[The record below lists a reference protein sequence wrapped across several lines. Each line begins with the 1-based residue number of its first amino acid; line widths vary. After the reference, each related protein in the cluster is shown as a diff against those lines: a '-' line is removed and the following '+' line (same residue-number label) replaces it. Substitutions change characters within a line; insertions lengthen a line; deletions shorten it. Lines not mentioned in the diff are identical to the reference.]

1 MYLHA
6 LSDGSKRYLPTQVPE
21 VVAHHHSEADQQL
34 PEYQLLPGL
43 QMHGFSVEDTQY
55 LQLKLAPII

>member
-1 MYLHA
+1 VLPG
-6 LSDGSKRYLPTQVPE
+6 GSSRYLPIQVPE

-43 QMHGFSVEDTQY
+43 QMHDPSVKNTQY
-55 LQLKLAPII
+55 LHLKLALIV